1 MSSLPEVY
9 GAADLAEGGEV
20 FKKLSPPA
28 RLCIFGDPVAQSAS
42 PWIQNAALK
51 ARGLD
56 LQYVRIRVTAAELS
70 DALLNLIP
78 AGFLG
83 ASLTMPHKQAAL
95 PLMDQVDREARLMGA
110 INTVVI
116 RGEKLHGHNTDGP
129 GFSAAVRESFAVPL
143 SSLRVLILGGSGG
156 AGRAITVQCAL
167 EGCPSI
173 TVANR
178 NREKGDAISSEIRE
192 ALARVGLSD
201 PRVEVRHASEIVSM
215 DDDPAVARPAFAKAE
230 VDLDGHVTRAH
241 ADATTMREAID
252 LVVPR
257 LRRRLEERR
266 HRAAQ
271 RHLRQQRAN
280 GRHDRADDHHWRHGD
295 RPAPR
300 PSYFPRPTEE
310 REVVRHKTFA
320 VVACT
325 PDEAAA
331 DLEALDHAF
340 YLFVNA
346 TKGMERMGYADVGAF
361 AEVALHNTGVS
372 FCTRRHF
379 GRPQPGE
386 TEQYIRLAYS
396 GIDTTD
402 IVEGLT
408 KLKNWMSK

>member
-1 MSSLPEVY
+1 MNSLPEVY

-56 LQYVRIRVTAAELS
+56 LQYVRIRVTATELS

-116 RGEKLHGHNTDGP
+116 RGDKLHGHNTDGP

-178 NREKGDAISSEIRE
+178 NREKGDALSSEIRE
-192 ALARVGLSD
+192 ALGKELHSIPLSGNTLEKALSSSDLIINATPLGMKPGDPSPLPEGLIVPDHLVYDTIYSAGETPLLRQAREAGARCTNGFSMLLHQGVLQNALWFGE
-201 PRVEVRHASEIVSM
+201 PVPVE
-215 DDDPAVARPAFAKAE
+215 
-230 VDLDGHVTRAH
+230 
-241 ADATTMREAID
+241 TMRQALEE
-252 LVVPR
+252 
-257 LRRRLEERR
+257 LRR
-266 HRAAQ
+266 
-271 RHLRQQRAN
+271 
-280 GRHDRADDHHWRHGD
+280 
-295 RPAPR
+295 
-300 PSYFPRPTEE
+300 
-310 REVVRHKTFA
+310 
-320 VVACT
+320 
-325 PDEAAA
+325 
-331 DLEALDHAF
+331 
-340 YLFVNA
+340 
-346 TKGMERMGYADVGAF
+346 
-361 AEVALHNTGVS
+361 
-372 FCTRRHF
+372 
-379 GRPQPGE
+379 
-386 TEQYIRLAYS
+386 
-396 GIDTTD
+396 
-402 IVEGLT
+402 
-408 KLKNWMSK
+408 